1 MPQSDQELPE
11 IDVDALAEAIERGAP
26 VVDVREDDEWTEGH
40 VPGAVHVALGTVTD
54 RVSEISATDRVYVI
68 CHAGGRSARAVQW
81 LRSQGVDA
89 VNVAGG
95 TSAWIASGRSTV
107 VGDPPG

>member
-1 MPQSDQELPE
+1 
-11 IDVDALAEAIERGAP
+11 
-26 VVDVREDDEWTEGH
+26 
-40 VPGAVHVALGTVTD
+40 
-54 RVSEISATDRVYVI
+54 
-68 CHAGGRSARAVQW
+68 VQW

-107 VGDPPG
+107 VGDLPG